1 MKCEECPI
9 SLVCFAGQLTR
20 ADKPMPETY
29 LCPYCGNFR
38 TPAFE
43 EDETSDAVRAGL
55 TGFQCQERRMDDAL
69 KKEWQHRSLNAS
81 GPGRSFLYN
90 DVKTYTQDNGQTF
103 VSALRIDDPG
113 PGEKLWIKPCTFCR
127 H

>member
-20 ADKPMPETY
+20 VDKPMPDTF

-55 TGFQCQERRMDDAL
+55 TGFQCQERCMDDTMKQL
-69 KKEWQHRSLNAS
+69 WQHRSLNADS
-81 GPGRSFLYN
+81 VGRHFRYN
-90 DVKTYTQDNGQTF
+90 DVKTQTRENGQTIITE
-103 VSALRIDDPG
+103 LRVDDPG
-113 PGEKLWIKPCTFCR
+113 PGEKLWIRPCKFCR

>member
-1 MKCEECPI
+1 MTCEECPI

-43 EDETSDAVRAGL
+43 EDETSDAVRTGL
-55 TGFQCQERRMDDAL
+55 TGFQCQERRMDEVM
-69 KKEWQHRSLNAS
+69 KKAWKHRSLGAD
-81 GPGRSFLYN
+81 GVGRHYRYN
-90 DVKTYTQDNGQTF
+90 DVQLSKSPQDND
-103 VSALRIDDPG
+103 VISALRVDDPG
-113 PGEKLWIKPCTFCR
+113 PGEKLWIKPCSFCR